1 MTFCTKISVA
11 DCSVQSSANTN
22 KISAPDSQDV
32 QAFST
37 MMEQGNG
44 TVEEGAMN
52 SRSSQQDC
60 GAPLDAED
68 MPSMAGLMAQM
79 ANSMQGRSGLKG
91 MDYEESNL
99 IQDMAPNAYTA
110 SLLAGMNSA
119 LQNSVLQNPMSNVVV
134 ETTSVSAPH
143 FTVKEIDAM
152 VNMLVERIT
161 VTDTSAHMVTVEVAL
176 SDRGADTALRGTTL
190 SLTRSMDGLLVVNV
204 MTNDA
209 ATFQTLVGAQV
220 DLKAKLEALDTGLV
234 RVEISHE
241 NQEQER
247 DPNRR
252 SATYQAYSE
261 SDDDQGLV

>member
-22 KISAPDSQDV
+22 KVSAPDSQDV

-44 TVEEGAMN
+44 TVGERAM
-52 SRSSQQDC
+52 RERELLSQDLS
-60 GAPLDAED
+60 APLDSDD
-68 MPSMAGLMAQM
+68 MPSMSSLMAQM
-79 ANSMQGRSGLKG
+79 ANTMQGSSGLKG
-91 MDYEESNL
+91 MDYEESEIL
-99 IQDMAPNAYTA
+99 QDMAPNAYTA
-110 SLLAGMNSA
+110 SLLASMNSA
-119 LQNSVLQNPMSNVVV
+119 LQNSALQNPMSNVVV
-134 ETTSVSAPH
+134 EATSVSAPH
-143 FTVKEIDAM
+143 FTAKEIDAM
-152 VNMLVERIT
+152 VNMLVQRIT
-161 VTDTSAHMVTVEVAL
+161 ITDTSAHMVTMEVSL
-176 SDRGADTALRGTTL
+176 ADTALRGTTL
-190 SLTRSMDGLLVVNV
+190 SLTRSMDGLLAVNL

-220 DLKAKLEALDTGLV
+220 DLKAKLEALDTGFV

-241 NQEQER
+241 NLEQER

-252 SATYQAYSE
+252 SAMHQAYSG